1 MSYNDSDDI
10 KIDDDGHIDRIYR
23 ARLCFSLRKGTKGD
37 KVCIDVS
44 ENLTRFEG
52 KVIFDGDDIF
62 WEVNKLLGHE
72 VSIDNYVSKE
82 DLARGF
88 HSVTVRI
95 MEIIIFNYKHAIW
108 QRKYPAYGGSR
119 YFSVKKE
126 WASEFI
132 EAMRKIHPSGTYS
145 YNTILTFEPRLGYHF
160 NTESG
165 QHDWDV
171 FHKFLNENYK

>member
-1 MSYNDSDDI
+1 MSDNDSDDI

-23 ARLCFSLRKGTKGD
+23 ARLCFSLSKSFKGD
-37 KVCIDVS
+37 KVCINVS

-52 KVIFDGDDIF
+52 RVIFEGDDIS
-62 WEVNKLLGHE
+62 WEVNKLLGQE
-72 VSIDNYVSKE
+72 VSIDNFISKE
-82 DLARGF
+82 DLTRGF

-95 MEIIIFNYKHAIW
+95 MEIIIFNYKNAIW
-108 QRKYPAYGGSR
+108 RRKYPAYGGSG
-119 YFSVKKE
+119 FFPVEKE

-145 YNTILTFEPRLGYHF
+145 YNVILTFEPQLIYSYAD
-160 NTESG
+160 NKK
-165 QHDWDV
+165 HDWDA